1 MHTIGSRL
9 DEHHGVG
16 LGFDFL
22 RVLLA
27 MLVLLN
33 HSFLLADGGYELLD
47 AYHVNAIFDSVVPMF
62 FALSGFL
69 IAGSAQ
75 RLRLKDF
82 LLNRALRIVPALA
95 VEIVLSAVIL
105 GAFLTT
111 YSLYAYY
118 TDPRFATYFLNI
130 VGYMHYE
137 LPGVFVNNP
146 HPVQVNG
153 SLWTVPWEIA
163 CYILMSA
170 IIYFGLIRSDNRL
183 TWFAVAFFVF
193 YLCVGYFIE
202 AHFGITGHMKDWTY
216 AARSVTERI
225 LLKICGNHGLNL
237 LLYFLCGS
245 LFYNLR
251 RYIPY
256 SIYLVIGSAA
266 VIAFANEID
275 GSVKHVIQAAAVSYI
290 AAFVGVS
297 NIPRLPIFKHGD
309 YSYGIYLYG
318 YVIQQTIV
326 QLVGGRMSIVLHFL
340 MAAVLSTAVAMFS
353 WHTIERPILSLR
365 KKFSFTARKT
375 EAAEVEWEAMS
386 ADAIKSHPATNLSA
400 ELGGGAAGD

>member
-82 LLNRALRIVPALA
+82 LLNRALRILPALA

-130 VGYMHYE
+130 VGY
-137 LPGVFVNNP
+137 
-146 HPVQVNG
+146 
-153 SLWTVPWEIA
+153 
-163 CYILMSA
+163 
-170 IIYFGLIRSDNRL
+170 
-183 TWFAVAFFVF
+183 
-193 YLCVGYFIE
+193 
-202 AHFGITGHMKDWTY
+202 
-216 AARSVTERI
+216 
-225 LLKICGNHGLNL
+225 
-237 LLYFLCGS
+237 
-245 LFYNLR
+245 
-251 RYIPY
+251 
-256 SIYLVIGSAA
+256 
-266 VIAFANEID
+266 
-275 GSVKHVIQAAAVSYI
+275 
-290 AAFVGVS
+290 
-297 NIPRLPIFKHGD
+297 
-309 YSYGIYLYG
+309 
-318 YVIQQTIV
+318 
-326 QLVGGRMSIVLHFL
+326 
-340 MAAVLSTAVAMFS
+340 
-353 WHTIERPILSLR
+353 
-365 KKFSFTARKT
+365 
-375 EAAEVEWEAMS
+375 
-386 ADAIKSHPATNLSA
+386 
-400 ELGGGAAGD
+400 